1 MEFRC
6 ARRGSHGNLSTPSA
20 RCSPSYLPLV
30 LGGTIKPLALE
41 WQAVHCGAWLLRGYK
56 RTSNSTPPGTR
67 ARPRACARTPHERR
81 RAPAALCVHS
91 LCRCMRVSTACVR
104 ARACVRACL
113 RACVRACVRAC
124 EHADVFGR
132 GARSSCVRVAR
143 GPLAVHGVQKLVPNI
158 DEGVN
163 PRKTEPGKVKP
174 WENIAIPEYPL
185 MKLVR
190 PPAVPRASLAL
201 SATARRS
208 LALSAR
214 QVEAAFS
221 FMAKQNAQ
229 VDSAKPPA
237 TILGAVLF
245 ECVEMYAPL
254 PPLSTPYD
262 VVLLA

>member
-1 MEFRC
+1 M
-6 ARRGSHGNLSTPSA
+6 
-20 RCSPSYLPLV
+20 
-30 LGGTIKPLALE
+30 
-41 WQAVHCGAWLLRGYK
+41 
-56 RTSNSTPPGTR
+56 
-67 ARPRACARTPHERR
+67 
-81 RAPAALCVHS
+81 
-91 LCRCMRVSTACVR
+91 
-104 ARACVRACL
+104 
-113 RACVRACVRAC
+113 RACVRAC
-124 EHADVFGR
+124 ERADVFGR
-132 GARSSCVRVAR
+132 GARILVRACCAR
-143 GPLAVHGVQKLVPNI
+143 PLAVDGVQKLMPNMKEAF
-158 DEGVN
+158 D
-163 PRKTEPGKVKP
+163 RAPGKVKP
-174 WENIAIPEYPL
+174 WENIAPEYPF

-254 PPLSTPYD
+254 PPLSTRWYGLVLLSTPYD